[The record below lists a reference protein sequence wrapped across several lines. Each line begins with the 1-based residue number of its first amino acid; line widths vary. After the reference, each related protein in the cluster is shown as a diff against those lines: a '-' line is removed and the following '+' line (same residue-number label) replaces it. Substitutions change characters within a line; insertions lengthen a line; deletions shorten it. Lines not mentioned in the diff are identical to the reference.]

1 MPERSW
7 DVVVVGGGHNGLVA
21 ASYLGRAGLS
31 VLVLERLPRLGGA
44 TSSQEVFAGV
54 GARLSRYS
62 YLISLLPRKV
72 VDDLGLRLDLRR
84 RSIAAC
90 APYERDGRQQ
100 ALVLS
105 NVDPERTRESLEQ
118 LGGPDCA
125 RQLAAFE
132 QLAAT
137 YGRMVLPSL
146 IAPLRTRADWKASLA
161 TTEER
166 EAWDAF
172 VEQPLG
178 VALEERLD
186 DDLLRGVILTDGKT
200 GVSTEAHDPRLLQN
214 RIFAYHGTGE
224 WSVPVGG
231 MGALV
236 TELARVAGEA
246 GVTTMTD
253 AVVERIHPGGDRH
266 HVELSLGGHPLEL
279 DARWVLVNAGPQ
291 ALAGMLDRPH
301 EPADEDEG
309 AVMKANM
316 LLRRLPRLKCGIDPR
331 DAFAGT
337 FRINERY
344 SEMERAHRD
353 VVAGEIPDRPAA
365 EVYCH
370 TLTDPSILSPGLRAA
385 GCHSLTLFGYDI
397 PYSLARTVGPDMA
410 NRVWERY
417 REGIDAMLDEPL
429 EDCLAYDIDG
439 RPCLEVKTA
448 VDLEDDLALDRGNI
462 FHKAMTWFFTED
474 AEDAG
479 SWGVETDVPRLYRAG
494 ASAVRGGAVSGVPG
508 HNAAQ
513 RVLADLR

>member
-1 MPERSW
+1 
-7 DVVVVGGGHNGLVA
+7 
-21 ASYLGRAGLS
+21 
-31 VLVLERLPRLGGA
+31 
-44 TSSQEVFAGV
+44 
-54 GARLSRYS
+54 
-62 YLISLLPRKV
+62 
-72 VDDLGLRLDLRR
+72 
-84 RSIAAC
+84 
-90 APYERDGRQQ
+90 
-100 ALVLS
+100 
-105 NVDPERTRESLEQ
+105 
-118 LGGPDCA
+118 
-125 RQLAAFE
+125 
-132 QLAAT
+132 
-137 YGRMVLPSL
+137 
-146 IAPLRTRADWKASLA
+146 
-161 TTEER
+161 
-166 EAWDAF
+166 
-172 VEQPLG
+172 
-178 VALEERLD
+178 
-186 DDLLRGVILTDGKT
+186 
-200 GVSTEAHDPRLLQN
+200 
-214 RIFAYHGTGE
+214 
-224 WSVPVGG
+224 
-231 MGALV
+231 V

-344 SEMERAHRD
+344 SEMQRAHRD

-474 AEDAG
+474 AEYAG